1 MPLLPVSAIWR
12 LPPLSTAKA
21 YGRFNPCDIS
31 VVIILS
37 GLRNG
42 EGLARDGQRA
52 DDEAPDT
59 RPGWS
64 TRPTLTNASARD
76 VRGGFPSLNAC

>member
-37 GLRNG
+37 GVAPLAACVTVKVWPAMVSVPMTKLQTLGPDGLR
-42 EGLARDGQRA
+42 
-52 DDEAPDT
+52 AP
-59 RPGWS
+59 R
-64 TRPTLTNASARD
+64 
-76 VRGGFPSLNAC
+76 